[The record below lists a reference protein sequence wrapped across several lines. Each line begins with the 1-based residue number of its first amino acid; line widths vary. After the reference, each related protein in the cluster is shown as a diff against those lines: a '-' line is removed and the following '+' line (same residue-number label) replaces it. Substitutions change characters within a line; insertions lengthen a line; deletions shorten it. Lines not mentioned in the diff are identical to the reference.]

1 MKQIYLHKSPAS
13 PSLTLLF
20 GGWGSGAE
28 LFADCRPKDSDLMLC
43 YDYHDL
49 DFDSSVLKEYSS
61 IRVVAWSMG
70 VWAASRL
77 FSEGAFEGVNVE
89 KATAFGGT
97 VELADDLYG
106 IPGAIFEATVR
117 GMSPAALKKFRRR
130 MCGAFL
136 QHFEDH
142 LPERSFEDLEGELR
156 AVAAT
161 LGRSSAKHPAE
172 PSTEPPSQNPK
183 DLPAGKPFW
192 TSAVAGSG
200 DLIFPVANQ
209 LNSWGKRGVPCP
221 VIDAPHYCPE
231 VFEKLTGGEC
241 FD

>member
-1 MKQIYLHKSPAS
+1 
-13 PSLTLLF
+13 
-20 GGWGSGAE
+20 
-28 LFADCRPKDSDLMLC
+28 MLC

-49 DFDSSVLKEYSS
+49 NFDSNVLKGYSS

-77 FSEGAFEGVNVE
+77 FSEGAFEGVTLE

-97 VELADDLYG
+97 VELADDLCG
-106 IPGAIFEATVR
+106 IPEAIFEATVR

-142 LPERSFEDLEGELR
+142 LPERSFEDLEGELK
-156 AVAAT
+156 AVAAA
-161 LGRSSAKHPAE
+161 LGY
-172 PSTEPPSQNPK
+172 PK
-183 DLPAGKPFW
+183 DLPARKPFW

-209 LNSWGKRGVPCP
+209 LNSWGKRGVPCR